1 MAKEKGAPETAKAKG
16 KKAGAEGGAEG
27 KGKKEAKAAAE
38 KPSEPPRPPRLRQ
51 QYREQVVPALMQ
63 RFGYR
68 NRMQVPR
75 LEKIVVNMGM
85 GDAISNSKLLEA
97 AVEDMAQITGQKPVV
112 THAKKSI
119 ANFKLREGMPIGC
132 RVTLR
137 GAHMYE
143 FFDRLVNVA
152 LPRIRDF
159 RGVPTKSFDGRG
171 NYTLGLKEQI
181 NFPEIDYDKIMQLM
195 GMDITFVTTAKTDE
209 ESRELLAL
217 MNMPFRK

>member
-1 MAKEKGAPETAKAKG
+1 MAKGQQATADGAAKPKGKKAEAGEAKG
-16 KKAGAEGGAEG
+16 KKKAGDQ
-27 KGKKEAKAAAE
+27 
-38 KPSEPPRPPRLRQ
+38 PSEPPRPPRLREF
-51 QYREQVVPALMQ
+51 YRQQVVPSMMQ
-63 RFGYR
+63 RFSYK
-68 NRMQVPR
+68 NEMQVPR
-75 LEKIVVNMGM
+75 LTKIVVNMGI
-85 GDAISNSKLLEA
+85 GEAISNSKLLDA
-97 AVEDMAQITGQKPVV
+97 AVEDLEKITGQKVV
-112 THAKKSI
+112 ITKAAKSI
-119 ANFKLREGMPIGC
+119 ANFKLREGMPVGC

-137 GAHMYE
+137 GAQMYE

-181 NFPEIDYDKIMQLM
+181 NFPEIDYDKIMQLL

-217 MNMPFRK
+217 MNMPFRKS